1 MNIHQKSC
9 SWPFYDFT
17 QIYKSF
23 QKLSFPIEDH
33 FIRSPR
39 HQNWFWPEPELGP
52 IKSLQIPLKEL
63 LNSDEPDQCFCS
75 NRNFRSLI
83 AGLKIGYLPVSSS
96 HQIAVNLSM

>member
-1 MNIHQKSC
+1 MILLKFISPSKNFHSQSK
-9 SWPFYDFT
+9 T
-17 QIYKSF
+17 TSF
-23 QKLSFPIEDH
+23 GRPDTKID
-33 FIRSPR
+33 
-39 HQNWFWPEPELGP
+39 FWPEPELGP